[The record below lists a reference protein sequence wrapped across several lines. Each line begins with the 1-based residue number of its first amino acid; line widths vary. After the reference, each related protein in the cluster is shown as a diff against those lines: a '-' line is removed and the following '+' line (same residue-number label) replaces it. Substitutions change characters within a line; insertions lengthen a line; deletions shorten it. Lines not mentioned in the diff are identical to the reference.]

1 MSMMPQI
8 AVWVGSLVDLETRT
22 QFSHCIQNAFFS
34 LGRDHVKYP
43 ETGKETGCIS
53 LKISDEHNM
62 FNSSTVKL
70 RLSTDELAVYSDLH
84 TTCIIYK
91 SSSLLLLGLLTFG
104 VSVASLV
111 AASFLGSGSGSGWT
125 VRLRSVG
132 GAGALQMLSIAAAS
146 SPVAAIFSTHDHMT
160 RAVSRDFSFPSFFL
174 MQ

>member
-1 MSMMPQI
+1 
-8 AVWVGSLVDLETRT
+8 
-22 QFSHCIQNAFFS
+22 
-34 LGRDHVKYP
+34 
-43 ETGKETGCIS
+43 
-53 LKISDEHNM
+53 M

-174 MQ
+174 MQWNETEYFFFSFFFKSSKTKRTEDNVFIKCDEDLWKN